1 MLWRVAAATIAKQD
15 NWGVGSG
22 QKGSN
27 VKGVVPAESP
37 YQSWGSEGSNEPL
50 LGDIQKE
57 RHQTDQP
64 LSSSKGLGPVEEA
77 MKAAS
82 ARGEQWEKWSER

>member
-37 YQSWGSEGSNEPL
+37 YQS
-50 LGDIQKE
+50 
-57 RHQTDQP
+57 
-64 LSSSKGLGPVEEA
+64 
-77 MKAAS
+77 
-82 ARGEQWEKWSER
+82 